1 MPAGEPYWGEAVSC
15 VHAGKSCGHVFGV
28 NSNKLAA
35 FLFPAHGMVSDA
47 LIFIFFRNCFAAL
60 FPEEESELQTCVH
73 LIFVVFRDA
82 LQ

>member
-15 VHAGKSCGHVFGV
+15 VHAGKSCGV

-47 LIFIFFRNCFAAL
+47 LFIFFRNCFAAL